1 MGLTGMHKNRDIWDD
16 WLSKYE
22 TEQENLRFS
31 ENFSPAE
38 QMFDQITDF
47 MQETYGTREIRPGIR
62 SVTGLAKVAPDIP
75 QIPFESTLER
85 DFVFL
90 TAGRPGVR
98 VIESQPV
105 TIRYYD
111 EYKKEAVYTPDYL
124 VVYQSPGSARS
135 RRPLVTLLVEVKY
148 LSDLTGPERP
158 KLFSK
163 FGHARRWANLR
174 GWKFAVFTENEI
186 RTSELQRTRML
197 TPYRFEPTLDRLQFE
212 IDLLIQSRGAV
223 TISEILATDFPGYD
237 ETLVRRE
244 LLRML
249 ATNQVYSDPFEPFH
263 EQTLVK
269 TWYVS
274 DSI

>member
-1 MGLTGMHKNRDIWDD
+1 MNKNRDIWDD

-47 MQETYGTREIRPGIR
+47 TQETYGTREIRPGIR

-90 TAGRPGVR
+90 TAGRPSVR

-111 EYKKEAVYTPDYL
+111 EYQKEAVYTPDYL

-135 RRPLVTLLVEVKY
+135 SRPLVTLLVEVKY
-148 LSDLTGPERP
+148 LSDLTGSERP

-212 IDLLIQSRGAV
+212 IDLLIQSRRAV

-249 ATNQVYSDPFEPFH
+249 ATNQVYSDPFEPIH